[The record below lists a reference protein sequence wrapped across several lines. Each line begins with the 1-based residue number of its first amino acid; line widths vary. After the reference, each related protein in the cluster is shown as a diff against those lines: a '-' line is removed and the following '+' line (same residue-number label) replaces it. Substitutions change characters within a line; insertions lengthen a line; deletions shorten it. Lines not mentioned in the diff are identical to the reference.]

1 MNELQ
6 WNSVTETKSY
16 QYILLKYLFFS
27 NDFVK
32 LHTMLEE
39 ILQML
44 QCVVSRVKFS
54 QMVELHAL
62 K

>member
-1 MNELQ
+1 MKELQ

-16 QYILLKYLFFS
+16 QYILLKYLLLFS

-54 QMVELHAL
+54 QMVVLHA
-62 K
+62 